1 MLKCERTITLD
12 KLMVTSEQA
21 ARFSSAK
28 ELGKLVRQTR
38 KEQGLT
44 QLDVAGLAGLS
55 NRFVID
61 LERGKETLQFQ
72 KVLDVLAL
80 LGLELSA
87 TRKS

>member
-1 MLKCERTITLD
+1 MTLPSD
-12 KLMVTSEQA
+12 SMKL
-21 ARFSSAK
+21 SSSV
-28 ELGKLVRQTR
+28 ELGQLVRKTR

-61 LERGKETLQFQ
+61 LERGKETLQIQ

-80 LGLELSA
+80 LGLELTA
-87 TRKS
+87 RRKS

>member
-1 MLKCERTITLD
+1 MTLPSD
-12 KLMVTSEQA
+12 SAKLS
-21 ARFSSAK
+21 SSA
-28 ELGKLVRQTR
+28 ELGQLVRKTR

-61 LERGKETLQFQ
+61 LERGKETLQIH

-80 LGLELSA
+80 LGLELTA
-87 TRKS
+87 RRKS

>member
-1 MLKCERTITLD
+1 METFEHPATMLRSTT
-12 KLMVTSEQA
+12 Q
-21 ARFSSAK
+21 
-28 ELGKLVRQTR
+28 LGELVRTVR

-61 LERGKETLQFQ
+61 LERGKETLQMQ

-80 LGLELSA
+80 LGLEVA
-87 TRKS
+87 IRRKS

>member
-1 MLKCERTITLD
+1 MILSIEPA
-12 KLMVTSEQA
+12 KL
-21 ARFSSAK
+21 SSSV
-28 ELGKLVRQTR
+28 ELGQLIRKTR

-61 LERGKETLQFQ
+61 LERGKETLQIQ

-80 LGLELSA
+80 LGLELTA
-87 TRKS
+87 RRKS

>member
-1 MLKCERTITLD
+1 MKTPHPPA
-12 KLMVTSEQA
+12 KL
-21 ARFSSAK
+21 SSTA
-28 ELGKLVRQTR
+28 ELGQLVKKTR

-61 LERGKETLQFQ
+61 LERGKETLQVQ

-80 LGLELSA
+80 LGLELTVRS
-87 TRKS
+87 KS